1 MNEGLDLLPE
11 LSVAGALLQGGR
23 GLGSIGQVVRLTL
36 AISISWLAAVSLTHN
51 ELGIFAP
58 ITALMVVQT
67 SPWSTLGTTLQRI
80 LGSGA
85 AVLVS
90 ALWVN
95 WVGLTWWSFT
105 LAALV
110 SLFAARALPWSVGG
124 QLQIP
129 IAVIFVMAIGPGSI
143 AQDLWR
149 VLDVVI
155 GGVIGIAAV
164 YIYPPRP
171 KPEVFE
177 AKLQLPRDA
186 AIAVLESIG
195 SESGRA
201 PKVLVSDEIHEY
213 ITTSRALQ
221 PLMAEALAEL
231 GRLAESVQLNPRGV
245 KIRGRLKSDA
255 LHLRKIGGLV
265 IQIRG
270 IAGAA
275 NLLYDRQLS
284 PRLTPEALSEVIDL
298 SVQMARLSLGAPGE
312 PLGGVDEKVLS
323 EVNQKLHARLRQT
336 VDDFIGH
343 SDAVS
348 DALASV
354 SLVGRFDNLRQQLMM
369 FNGAD
374 PAGSL
379 EDS

>member
-1 MNEGLDLLPE
+1 M
-11 LSVAGALLQGGR
+11 
-23 GLGSIGQVVRLTL
+23 
-36 AISISWLAAVSLTHN
+36 
-51 ELGIFAP
+51 
-58 ITALMVVQT
+58 
-67 SPWSTLGTTLQRI
+67 
-80 LGSGA
+80 
-85 AVLVS
+85 
-90 ALWVN
+90 
-95 WVGLTWWSFT
+95 
-105 LAALV
+105 
-110 SLFAARALPWSVGG
+110 
-124 QLQIP
+124 
-129 IAVIFVMAIGPGSI
+129 
-143 AQDLWR
+143 
-149 VLDVVI
+149 
-155 GGVIGIAAV
+155 
-164 YIYPPRP
+164 
-171 KPEVFE
+171 
-177 AKLQLPRDA
+177 
-186 AIAVLESIG
+186 
-195 SESGRA
+195 
-201 PKVLVSDEIHEY
+201 
-213 ITTSRALQ
+213 
-221 PLMAEALAEL
+221 
-231 GRLAESVQLNPRGV
+231 
-245 KIRGRLKSDA
+245 
-255 LHLRKIGGLV
+255 V